1 MKTPTDRATFLSCP
15 IDIVGTD
22 EILSHAQAAA
32 EGVGPRLRIEGLN
45 VAKLVEARESSVLM
59 AALWEAELVHI
70 DGMGIV
76 LGLAATGL
84 KAPRCAGIDVMRS
97 LCELAAKRGIGIYL
111 LGARAEIV
119 AEAAER
125 LVRDHPGLVI
135 AGVRDGYFA
144 PDDERQIAQEIKASG
159 AGFLF
164 IGISSP
170 RKEIF
175 LQRHWDTVGVGVGMG
190 VGGSFDVLSGRLPR
204 APLWMQ
210 RIGFEWLFRLLLE
223 PRRLGWRYLRT
234 NAIYACLLLSMKV
247 RSWRRT
253 GR

>member
-1 MKTPTDRATFLSCP
+1 MKIAIDRTTFLGCP
-15 IDIVGTD
+15 IDLVGTD
-22 EILSHAQAAA
+22 QILSHAQAAA
-32 EGVGPRLRIEGLN
+32 EGAGPRIRIEGLN
-45 VAKLVEARESSVLM
+45 VAKLVEARESPALM
-59 AALWEAELVHI
+59 AALWEAELVHV

-76 LGLAATGL
+76 LGLAATGMT
-84 KAPRCAGIDVMRS
+84 ATRCAGIDVMRS

-125 LVRDHPGLVI
+125 LARDHPGLIV
-135 AGVRDGYFA
+135 ASVRDGYFA
-144 PDDERQIAQEIKASG
+144 PADELQIVQEIKASG

-164 IGISSP
+164 IGINSP

-175 LQRHWDTVGVGVGMG
+175 LQRHWDSVGVGVGMG

-204 APLWMQ
+204 APVWMQ

-234 NAIYACLLLSMKV
+234 NAIYACLLLAMKV
-247 RSWRRT
+247 RNWRRT